1 MQVRR
6 DLEEYVE
13 VPEGRLHFVK
23 VGSGYPV
30 MVFHAGGS
38 SMVSWMPALEI
49 IGKHFTCYGFEI
61 LGQGQSGEPPG
72 ENFSMRDHGR
82 SMDHAMQVLNIHKAH
97 FIGHLAGA
105 SLAIEMAASHPD
117 RVDKLVVLATP
128 LVDPRRT
135 PERGSALAH
144 NFEENGIAR
153 LRTMESVK
161 REDHFRNPKPQWL
174 EEMNQERLQPGQ
186 WTRIHSYTNAWY
198 DVFARLPLVRATAAL
213 VMNAEHGGFRELE
226 DFLVYNLQNASKV
239 ILPGVGHTAYV
250 EDPEGFAAAVLDFL
264 Q

>member
-23 VGSGYPV
+23 IGSGYPV

-38 SMVSWMPALEI
+38 SMVSWMPALEL

-82 SMDHAMQVLNIHKAH
+82 SMDHAMQILNIHRAH

-117 RVDKLVVLATP
+117 RVEKLVLLATP
-128 LVDPRRT
+128 LVDPRQT
-135 PERGSALAH
+135 AEREKSLEH
-144 NFEENGIAR
+144 NFDENGLAAP
-153 LRTMESVK
+153 RTMEAVK
-161 REDHFRNPKPQWL
+161 RSGSFYNPKPEWL
-174 EEMNQERLQPGQ
+174 EEMNEERLQAGK
-186 WTRIHSYTNAWY
+186 WTHTHSFTNAWY
-198 DVFARLPLVRATAAL
+198 DMVARLPLVRATATL
-213 VMNAEHGGFRELE
+213 VMNAEHGGYRQIE
-226 DFLVYNLQNASKV
+226 DLLVYNLQNASKV

-250 EDPEGFAAAVLDFL
+250 EDPKGFADAVVGFL
-264 Q
+264 K